1 MLKFIQRGNKV
12 NINGKEF
19 DLELFLALEP
29 EYVPAEEN
37 WVRLY
42 QPEKKNCLTNGRTKK
57 NFPLDW
63 KDGDRYLTR
72 VSDLIYLKAYLA
84 SES

>member
-1 MLKFIQRGNKV
+1 MKFIQNDEKV
-12 NINGKEF
+12 NINGREF

-29 EYVPAEEN
+29 DYMYEKG
-37 WVRLY
+37 WTRIY
-42 QPEKKNCLTNGRTKK
+42 QPESKNCLTNGRLKK

-63 KDGDRYLTR
+63 VDGNRYLTR
-72 VSDLIYLKAYLA
+72 VSDLIYLKAYLE